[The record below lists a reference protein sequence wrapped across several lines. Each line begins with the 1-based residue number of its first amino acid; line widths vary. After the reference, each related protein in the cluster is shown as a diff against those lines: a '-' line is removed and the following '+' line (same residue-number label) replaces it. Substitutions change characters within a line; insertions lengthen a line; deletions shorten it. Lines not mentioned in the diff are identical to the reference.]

1 MPNETEQERREYAAA
16 LKFLEDC
23 TKFGINLGLQR
34 IERLLELMGSPER
47 QGVKYLH
54 IGGTNGKGSAA
65 AMLASCIQ
73 AAGYKCGFFASP
85 HLHSYR
91 ERYRINGENI
101 SRKDLTAR
109 VKRLQ
114 PLLAQMQ
121 REGAEQPTEFEVSTA
136 LALQYFTEQKVD
148 YAVMEVGLGGAIDST
163 NVITPELSVITNV
176 AMDHMDYLGHTPAEI
191 AQVKAGIIKAGRPAF
206 TAAADAD
213 VLSVLAARAQEVN
226 TPLYQLGQDFAIA
239 DASHTAETQTFTFR
253 DLRRGDAISGLT
265 ISLLGEHQL
274 ANAALAVAAARE
286 IGLPQD
292 AIYAGLAAA
301 RWPGRLEVISQAP
314 LIVLDG
320 AHNTAGM
327 TALAEALKAYWPG
340 RRIVAVLGMLA
351 DKERR
356 EALQN
361 LLPLLDEAVICR
373 VPSYRAGDWQ
383 TLADV
388 CREGGVQCSLV
399 EEVPAAVECGKSLLR
414 DANDMLLVSGSLYM
428 LADARAYL
436 LGVEPDV

>member
-1 MPNETEQERREYAAA
+1 MLNETEQERWEYAAA

-34 IERLLELMGSPER
+34 IERLLALMGNPER

-54 IGGTNGKGSAA
+54 IGGTNGKGSTA
-65 AMLASCIQ
+65 AMLASCLQ

-101 SRKDLTAR
+101 SRAELTAR

-121 REGAEQPTEFEVSTA
+121 QEGAEQPTEFEVSTA
-136 LALQYFTEQKVD
+136 LALQYFSEQQVD
-148 YAVMEVGLGGAIDST
+148 YAVIEVGLGGAIDST
-163 NVITPELSVITNV
+163 NVIMPELSVITNV
-176 AMDHMDYLGHTPAEI
+176 AMDHMDYLGHTPVEI
-191 AQVKAGIIKAGRPAF
+191 ARIKAGIIKPERPAF
-206 TAAADAD
+206 TASADAD
-213 VLSVLAARAQEVN
+213 VLAVLSSQAQEVGAQ
-226 TPLYQLGQDFAIA
+226 LYQFGCDFTVTN
-239 DASHTAETQTFTFR
+239 ASHTEKTQTFTFR
-253 DLRRGDAISGLT
+253 DVRRSDEISGLT
-265 ISLLGEHQL
+265 VSLLGEHQL
-274 ANAALAVAAARE
+274 VNAALAVAAARE
-286 IGLPQD
+286 LGLPQD
-292 AIYAGLAAA
+292 AIHSGLAAA
-301 RWPGRLEVISQAP
+301 RWPGRLEVISREP

-327 TALAEALKAYWPG
+327 QALAKALKEYWPG

-356 EALQN
+356 EALQH

-383 TLADV
+383 TLGDV
-388 CREGGVQCSLV
+388 CRESGVKCRLV
-399 EEVPAAVECGKSLLR
+399 EDVTAAVDTGRSLLR
-414 DANDMLLVSGSLYM
+414 DDNHMLLVSGSLYM